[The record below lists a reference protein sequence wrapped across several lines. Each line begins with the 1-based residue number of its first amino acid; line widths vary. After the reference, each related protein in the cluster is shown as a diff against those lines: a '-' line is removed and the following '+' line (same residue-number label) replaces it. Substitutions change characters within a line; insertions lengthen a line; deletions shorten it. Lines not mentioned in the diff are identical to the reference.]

1 MPKEDLTLYLAHH
14 GVKGMRWGIRR
25 ERRRS
30 AKEVRNLR
38 ASRPARLDKININT
52 LSNFESS
59 LFFTRLGAQRRLY
72 DIKIS
77 PKRASNAKNFV
88 SGIAS
93 RNAVIDRRTGKRV
106 KGIDA
111 MIEKNT
117 VKFEKTFGPRHRR

>member
-1 MPKEDLTLYLAHH
+1 MPKEDLTSYLAHH
-14 GVKGMRWGIRR
+14 GIKGMQWGIRMD
-25 ERRRS
+25 RRRS
-30 AKEVRNLR
+30 AKEVNNIRS
-38 ASRPARLDKININT
+38 SRPARLDRININT
-52 LSNFESS
+52 LSDFESS

-72 DIKIS
+72 DIKIT
-77 PKRASNAKNFV
+77 PKRTAKAKNFV
-88 SGIAS
+88 SS